1 MKTAVKHAGFVE
13 LFKKGEEKQ
22 KEYWLLEEIFVNCY
36 KVFCIKNLVLQSLH
50 IKSFEAHNNKNSVTG
65 WESLLL

>member
-22 KEYWLLEEIFVNCY
+22 KEYWLLEEIFVNY
-36 KVFCIKNLVLQSLH
+36 NLIFYIKHLVLQSLH
-50 IKSFEAHNNKNSVTG
+50 IK
-65 WESLLL
+65 